1 MKTDIEKKRNV
12 HSVKKAKTTFGDG
25 KNASFKSPLMMFC
38 YLRKLV
44 HVDFARPFIE
54 ESLWKNTNFE
64 TKNV

>member
-1 MKTDIEKKRNV
+1 M
-12 HSVKKAKTTFGDG
+12 G
-25 KNASFKSPLMMFC
+25 KNASFKSPLMMFS